1 MRLMNLNKLLSP
13 AFLMLILVPFSCV
26 PPSNEVP
33 TEVRID
39 FSKKQQQKVYD
50 YQDQGQTD
58 SLVAYFRNSDPT
70 LRYLAVAAF
79 ASLKDSAAI
88 DSIVPLL
95 NDRVEDVR
103 IAAAYALGQI
113 GHASAERHLINAF
126 QRYDTAGIAKN
137 FNAAILEAV
146 GKCGSKNSL
155 GSLAGISTYTPKD
168 TALLTGQAWG
178 IYRFALRGITSP
190 EGTEMMLKYATNHRY
205 PVQVRFVAANY
216 LMRARNI
223 DLSSADNE
231 IAPAIARE
239 EAPRVRMALAIALG
253 KTKTDKALN
262 ALMYQFNLETDYR
275 VKVNILRALANFNY
289 AGVKP
294 FMADAM
300 KNDNIHIAVSA
311 ANYFFEHGIAEDG
324 TTYWQWAKEE
334 RPWEVKMQL
343 YTAASKYIPLG
354 FTESRKYLNWELKRI
369 LETSANPYEKAAALK
384 ALAANGWN
392 YRYIRDVGFLF
403 DNPVVRTA
411 SVEALASIARRPD
424 FNRFFG
430 AAERIKKEL
439 GGFFVEAIQTED
451 VGMVSVA
458 ANVLREPGLG
468 FRNVI
473 DSLDV
478 LEQVAGQLKSN
489 QAAIEGYL
497 ELRKTL
503 SYLKGENTNLS
514 IPINYSHRIDWKLLN
529 SLKDGSSV
537 RIKTARGD
545 IVLELLPNVAPGT
558 VANFLEL
565 INEGFYKGKN
575 FHRVV
580 PNFVIQGGCTRGDGY
595 GSLDYTI
602 RSELPYLHY
611 DRQGYVGMASAGNHT
626 ESQQFFITHSP
637 TPHLDGNYTIFGRVK
652 EGMDVVHKIRIGD
665 VIEDI
670 IVEGPK

>member
-1 MRLMNLNKLLSP
+1 MKLNKPLFP
-13 AFLMLILVPFSCV
+13 AFLLLILLPFACV

-33 TEVRID
+33 VDVRID

-58 SLVAYFRNSDPT
+58 SLIAYFHNQDPT
-70 LRYLAVAAF
+70 LRYLAVSAF
-79 ASLKDSAAI
+79 ASIKDSAAV

-126 QRYDTAGIAKN
+126 QRYDTAGVARN

-168 TALLTGQAWG
+168 TVLLTGQAWG

-190 EGTEMMLKYATNHRY
+190 EGTALMLKYATNHQY
-205 PVQVRFVAANY
+205 PAQVRFVAANY

-223 DLSSADNE
+223 DLSGADNE
-231 IAPAIARE
+231 LAPAIARE
-239 EAPRVRMALAIALG
+239 EDPRVRMALTIALG
-253 KTKTDKALN
+253 KTKTEKALN
-262 ALMYQFNLETDYR
+262 ALLYQFNLETDYR
-275 VKVNILRALANFNY
+275 VRVNILRALANFDY
-289 AGVKP
+289 AAVKQ
-294 FMADAM
+294 FMSERL
-300 KNDNIHIAVSA
+300 KNDNIHIATTA
-311 ANYFFEHGIAEDG
+311 ASYFATHGIPEDG
-324 TTYWQWAKEE
+324 SAYWQWAKEDH
-334 RPWEVKMQL
+334 PWEVKMQL
-343 YTAASKYIPLG
+343 YTAASKYVPLS

-403 DNPVVRTA
+403 DNPIVRTA
-411 SVEALASIARRPD
+411 SVEALADIARRPD
-424 FNRFFG
+424 FNQFFG
-430 AAERIKKEL
+430 AADRIKKEL
-439 GGFFVEAIQTED
+439 GGFFIEAIQTGD

-458 ANVLREPGLG
+458 ANVLREPELG

-478 LEQVAGQLKSN
+478 LEQVAKQLKEN
-489 QAAIEGYL
+489 RANIEGYL
-497 ELRKTL
+497 ELSKTL
-503 SYLKGENTNLS
+503 QYLKGEKSGTLAS
-514 IPINYSHRIDWKLLN
+514 QIDYSHRIDWKLLN
-529 SLKDGSSV
+529 SLKPESTV
-537 RIKTARGD
+537 ALKTAKGN
-545 IVLELLPNVAPGT
+545 IVLELLPEVAPGT

-565 INEGFYKGKN
+565 IDSGFYKGKN

-611 DRQGYVGMASAGNHT
+611 DRQGYVGMASSGNHT

-637 TPHLDGNYTIFGRVK
+637 TPHLDGNYTIFARVM
-652 EGMDVVHKIRIGD
+652 EGMDVVHTIRIGD

-670 IVEGPK
+670 TIQEPK